1 MATRR
6 RRVVWALRARRAVD
20 DALTYI
26 ADDSPQAAADLAAR
40 VIERAESLATLS
52 ERGRI
57 VPELADPALR
67 ELIVGPYRL
76 LYEVHGSEVWIV
88 GFLHGR
94 QDFGTWRRG
103 QS

>member
-1 MATRR
+1 
-6 RRVVWALRARRAVD
+6 VD

-26 ADDSPQAAADLAAR
+26 AQDSPRAAANLAVQ
-40 VIERAESLATLS
+40 VIERADSLALLS

-57 VPELADPALR
+57 VPELEDPTLR

-76 LYEVHGSEVWIV
+76 LYEVHDVEVRIV

-94 QDFGTWRRG
+94 QDFTTWRRD
-103 QS
+103 QP

>member
-6 RRVVWALRARRAVD
+6 RRVVWALRAQRAVD
-20 DALTYI
+20 DALAHI
-26 ADDSPQAAADLAAR
+26 AEDSPQAAADLAAQ
-40 VIERAESLATLS
+40 VTDRADSLATLS

-57 VPELADPALR
+57 VPELADPSLR

-76 LYEVHGSEVWIV
+76 LYEVHETEVQIV

-94 QDFGTWRRG
+94 QDFGTWHRS